1 MTLSVGARRCRV
13 PCPPVPSVTSPP
25 WTRGQKLSHG
35 TQGPT
40 LICPRSGSL
49 SPLWIRN
56 LPPLRV
62 AQVHAPTQL
71 TSHITGAVTLSECQ
85 VKLKLVFSQKVQ
97 MHCTKRKNAK
107 SHVKK
112 KMKGVE
118 GDLRTNFLSRG
129 PSRDAVLSG
138 CIVSVDL
145 CVGAAGLFSFMA
157 HGFF

>member
-1 MTLSVGARRCRV
+1 
-13 PCPPVPSVTSPP
+13 
-25 WTRGQKLSHG
+25 
-35 TQGPT
+35 
-40 LICPRSGSL
+40 
-49 SPLWIRN
+49 
-56 LPPLRV
+56 
-62 AQVHAPTQL
+62 
-71 TSHITGAVTLSECQ
+71 
-85 VKLKLVFSQKVQ
+85 

-129 PSRDAVLSG
+129 PSRDAG

>member
-1 MTLSVGARRCRV
+1 
-13 PCPPVPSVTSPP
+13 
-25 WTRGQKLSHG
+25 
-35 TQGPT
+35 
-40 LICPRSGSL
+40 
-49 SPLWIRN
+49 
-56 LPPLRV
+56 
-62 AQVHAPTQL
+62 
-71 TSHITGAVTLSECQ
+71 
-85 VKLKLVFSQKVQ
+85 

-145 CVGAAGLFSFMA
+145 RVGAAGLFSFMA